1 MAMMTADDL
10 VRARASVD
18 GCDPIPIKRF
28 GQVPPMAEEPR
39 APVAGQPALLRKAL
53 GATCW
58 FLMMALAVGLVV
70 RFGH

>member
-1 MAMMTADDL
+1 MMTADDL

-18 GCDPIPIKRF
+18 ACDPLPIKRF
-28 GQVPPMAEEPR
+28 GQVPRMAEEVRAPR
-39 APVAGQPALLRKAL
+39 AEQPAALRKAL

-58 FLMMALAVGLVV
+58 FLTIAFAVGLVV